1 MNLHQQKLVKID
13 WYVLKHFVFV
23 FFWKGQHRI
32 DITFANVPV
41 QGSPFFTEV
50 YDPSQV
56 RIGPLPR
63 DIIAGTENTFEIN
76 LDNAGNVPLE
86 IKISSPT
93 GANGTYVLINSN
105 NLFGVLYEVQFF
117 LKSL

>member
-1 MNLHQQKLVKID
+1 M
-13 WYVLKHFVFV
+13 
-23 FFWKGQHRI
+23 
-32 DITFANVPV
+32 TFANSPV

-63 DIIAGTENTFEIN
+63 DIIIGAETGFDIQ

-86 IKISSPT
+86 VKILAPT
-93 GANGTYVLINSN
+93 GSNGKQQCAEYLNHREQII
-105 NLFGVLYEVQFF
+105 
-117 LKSL
+117 

>member
-1 MNLHQQKLVKID
+1 M
-13 WYVLKHFVFV
+13 
-23 FFWKGQHRI
+23 
-32 DITFANVPV
+32 PV

-93 GANGTYVLINSN
+93 GVNGM
-105 NLFGVLYEVQFF
+105 
-117 LKSL
+117 

>member
-1 MNLHQQKLVKID
+1 KSKPVNVKL
-13 WYVLKHFVFV
+13 FPQAS
-23 FFWKGQHRI
+23 QHRI
-32 DITFANVPV
+32 DITFANTPV

-63 DIIAGTENTFEIN
+63 DIIVNTENTFEIN
-76 LDNAGNVPLE
+76 LDNAGNVPID

-93 GANGTYVLINSN
+93 GVN
-105 NLFGVLYEVQFF
+105 
-117 LKSL
+117 

>member
-1 MNLHQQKLVKID
+1 
-13 WYVLKHFVFV
+13 
-23 FFWKGQHRI
+23 
-32 DITFANVPV
+32 V

-56 RIGPLPR
+56 RIGPLPK
-63 DIIAGTENTFEIN
+63 DFIVGTEHTFEIH

-93 GANGTYVLINSN
+93 GANGET
-105 NLFGVLYEVQFF
+105 
-117 LKSL
+117 

>member
-1 MNLHQQKLVKID
+1 M
-13 WYVLKHFVFV
+13 
-23 FFWKGQHRI
+23 
-32 DITFANVPV
+32 PV

-63 DIIAGTENTFEIN
+63 DIIVGAENSFEIH

-86 IKISSPT
+86 IKMSSPT
-93 GANGTYVLINSN
+93 GLHG
-105 NLFGVLYEVQFF
+105 
-117 LKSL
+117 K

>member
-1 MNLHQQKLVKID
+1 M
-13 WYVLKHFVFV
+13 
-23 FFWKGQHRI
+23 
-32 DITFANVPV
+32 PV

-63 DIIAGTENTFEIN
+63 DIIVDTENTFEIN
-76 LDNAGNVPLE
+76 LENAGNVPLE

-93 GANGTYVLINSN
+93 GVNG
-105 NLFGVLYEVQFF
+105 
-117 LKSL
+117 KK